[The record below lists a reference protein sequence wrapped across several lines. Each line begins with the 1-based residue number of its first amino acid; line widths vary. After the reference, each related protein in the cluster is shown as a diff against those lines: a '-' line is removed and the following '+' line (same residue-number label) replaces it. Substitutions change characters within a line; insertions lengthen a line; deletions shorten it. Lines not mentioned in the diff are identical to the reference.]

1 MQFHQ
6 RQFTRSTHLAF
17 REHGFYISQRDGRGQ
32 VDMAVE
38 LPYEE
43 LLPIRL
49 EYRNTVPQRQLLW
62 VLGGLAYAGV
72 HLARPFLLADR
83 PLPDDVW
90 LWAFGIGAALVA
102 FFLYGVNNWWHQA
115 ILHTGRLQ
123 LILADHPRDRRQFR
137 DFTERLDAH
146 TKAERLKVYWDPLS
160 DGFESCCV
168 DVAIHTTAGKKYQ
181 VSKEVGFTKLEFKVS
196 VRLLVRLLAFARV
209 VIVRSYKLQPDA
221 GTGPRVQC
229 TEASDLRVNAV
240 MLALAC
246 R

>member
-6 RQFTRSTHLAF
+6 RQFTRSTHLAL
-17 REHGFYISQRDGRGQ
+17 REHGFFISQRDGRGQ

-146 TKAERLKVYWDPLS
+146 TKAYLRQEYGTINPL
-160 DGFESCCV
+160 GYIEPQLRR
-168 DVAIHTTAGKKYQ
+168 VAWLHDLGVLST
-181 VSKEVGFTKLEFKVS
+181 
-196 VRLLVRLLAFARV
+196 
-209 VIVRSYKLQPDA
+209 
-221 GTGPRVQC
+221 
-229 TEASDLRVNAV
+229 TEARALSTRLTGRISERTIRSMGQRLEALYVN
-240 MLALAC
+240 
-246 R
+246 